1 MKGKL
6 SQYSLNGNTVVRLGV
21 RVAAKSV
28 VIVAAVV
35 AGGHAS
41 TGP

>member
-1 MKGKL
+1 M

-28 VIVAAVV
+28 VVVDAVV
-35 AGGHAS
+35 AGGRAS